1 MNQEPKP
8 SLPVPGWY
16 WGIAVVALLWNLL
29 GCMTFTMELVAQE
42 EFMKS
47 WTDEQ

>member
-16 WGIAVVALLWNLL
+16 WAIAVVALLWNLL